1 MTRSFERTSE
11 QPLEWLSLSAAAKL
25 LGVHPSTIRNWSDH
39 GLLPVHR
46 TQGGHRRFLRS
57 EVELWRLS
65 RQVDAGPADFNLV
78 VQNALRNTRMQIAE
92 GRLKDEAWYRKLDEE
107 ARDQYRRSGR
117 SLLQGLITYLNEED
131 RVGIAEA
138 HALGYEY
145 AARGRRYGLSVV
157 EATHAFL
164 FFRSMLMDSMLTV
177 FESAA
182 VSSPYAWSHM
192 FRKVTEFTDYIAL
205 SLLETFSAYQ
215 GPKSNP

>member
-1 MTRSFERTSE
+1 MTRSFEQTSE
-11 QPLEWLSLSAAAKL
+11 QPLEWLSLSEAAKL
-25 LGVHPSTIRNWSDH
+25 LGVHPSTIRNWSDQ

-57 EVELWRLS
+57 EVELWSQS

-78 VQNALRNTRMQIAE
+78 VQNALRNTRVQIAE

-131 RVGIAEA
+131 RLGIAEA
-138 HALGYEY
+138 RALGYEY

-157 EATHAFL
+157 EATHAFF
-164 FFRSMLMDSMLTV
+164 FFRSMLMDAMLTV

-192 FRKVTEFTDYIAL
+192 FRQVTEFTDHIAL

-215 GPKSNP
+215 GSKGNP